1 MYAVIERYRVRPDA
15 VDEATRRIEDVIAKT
30 VREQVGFIEFD
41 VIRASGDTVMTV
53 CLFETRDQ
61 ARRTEDLAHEFEKVA
76 MADLA
81 LEPVWELEGEV
92 RVYRPGEEP
101 VG

>member
-1 MYAVIERYRVRPDA
+1 MYAVIERYRVRPEA
-15 VDEATRRIEDVIAKT
+15 VDEAVRRIEDVMAGA
-30 VREQVGFIEFD
+30 VRLQIGFVEFD
-41 VIRASGDTVMTV
+41 VIRAGAGTVMTV

-61 ARRTEDLAHEFEKVA
+61 ARRTEDLAHEFEQIA

-92 RVYRPGEEP
+92 TVYRPGEEAP
-101 VG
+101 A